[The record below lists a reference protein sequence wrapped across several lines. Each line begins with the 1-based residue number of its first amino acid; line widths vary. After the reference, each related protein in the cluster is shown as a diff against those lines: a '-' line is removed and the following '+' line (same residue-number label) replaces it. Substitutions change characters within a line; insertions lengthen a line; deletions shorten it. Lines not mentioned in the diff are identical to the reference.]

1 MFTKD
6 DVIYTYTRKQAI
18 EDGLQVLADRKLSQE
33 AGIKYPVY
41 LTSGVVEL
49 INKAV
54 NNPKYLNDFDGVLWD
69 IYTIFRFAA
78 KNTRGNTLYFKVIIL
93 GVGRKRYID
102 FIAEIGSTDFDNPA
116 PAITI
121 MLPEER

>member
-102 FIAEIGSTDFDNPA
+102 FIAEIGPTDFDNPA